1 MGKYSEMSR
10 LALEYL
16 GGIGNINHVTH
27 CATRLR
33 IDVVRTSIINMEA
46 LKKLSGCAGVIN
58 KQHQIQI
65 IIGPNVN
72 DAYNDFIDVSKWKE
86 GGNVGEK
93 VEEEDNDTPHN
104 TTYYLNK
111 FGNFVAPIFM
121 PVVPAMIVG
130 GMILAIRNL
139 LMNYFGMD
147 INSGTANVL
156 LSIFQAGFTF
166 LPIYIGYT
174 LASQLKMQPI
184 MGALLGAVLL
194 TERINGVP
202 GLSFLGIDIPQ
213 VSYDSTILP
222 VILGVFFMFY
232 VDKILKKIIPE
243 YLIYFVKPLLTIAI
257 VVPVQLIILGPFGTL
272 LSDTIGNFCIWL
284 GDALGFIS
292 QPILAAVYPYMV
304 MLGIDKA
311 ISPISIHLIA
321 TVGYNSVTGTM
332 GFISNLCIGATA
344 LAVATSVRNDKAK
357 KGLFASFGVTALC
370 GVTEPAFYGCLIS
383 RPKVL
388 IGTAMGAI
396 SGGLVAGILGLRTH
410 VEGGCPGLLTF
421 LFFVDK
427 SGSLHYV
434 FIAAIVAAVSISVTF
449 VTTRVVLAV
458 ETKSKLKNKNSSMIK
473 AS

>member
-1 MGKYSEMSR
+1 MGKYREMSR

-16 GGIGNINHVTH
+16 GEVENINHVTH

-33 IDVVRTSIINMEA
+33 IDVIRKSLVNVEA
-46 LKKLSGCAGVIN
+46 LKKLPQCAGIVD
-58 KQHQIQI
+58 KQNQIQI

-72 DAYNDFIDVSKWKE
+72 DAYNDFIDVSAWKE
-86 GGNVGEK
+86 GGDSRAEFI
-93 VEEEDNDTPHN
+93 EESNDPRN
-104 TTYYLNK
+104 ASYYLNK
-111 FGNFVAPIFM
+111 FGNFVSPIFM

-139 LMNYFGMD
+139 LMNYFGLD

-156 LSIFQAGFTF
+156 LAIFQAGFTF

-184 MGALLGAVLL
+184 MGAFLGAVLL
-194 TERINGVP
+194 TERIDDVA
-202 GLSFLGIDIPQ
+202 GLNFLGINIPQ
-213 VSYDSTILP
+213 ISYDSTILP
-222 VILGVFFMFY
+222 VILGVFFMYY
-232 VDKILKKIIPE
+232 VDKLLKKIIPE
-243 YLIYFVKPLLTIAI
+243 FLTYFVKPLLTMAIA
-257 VVPVQLIILGPFGTL
+257 VPVLLIILGPLGTY
-272 LSDTIGNFCIWL
+272 LSGAIGIFCIWL
-284 GDALGFIS
+284 GDTLGFIS

-311 ISPISIHLIA
+311 LSPISVHLIA

-332 GFISNLCIGATA
+332 GFISNLCIGASA
-344 LAVATSVRNDKAK
+344 LAVATSIKDNKAQ
-357 KGLFASFGVTALC
+357 KGMIGSFGITALC

-396 SGGLVAGILGLRTH
+396 SGGLVAGIMGLRSF

-427 SGSLHYV
+427 DGSLQYV
-434 FIAAIVAAVSISVTF
+434 FTAAIVAMVSILVSF
-449 VTTRVVLAV
+449 FACRVILSIDA
-458 ETKSKLKNKNSSMIK
+458 KNRVSR
-473 AS
+473 

>member
-1 MGKYSEMSR
+1 MGKYSQMSR
-10 LALEYL
+10 LAVEFL
-16 GGIGNINHVTH
+16 GGSENISHVTH

-33 IDVVRTSIINMEA
+33 IDVAKKSLVNVEA
-46 LKKLSGCAGVIN
+46 LKQLPDCAGIVN
-58 KQHQIQI
+58 KQNQIQI

-72 DAYNDFIDVSKWKE
+72 DAYNDFIDVSAWTPSAD
-86 GGNVGEK
+86 GEQTIA
-93 VEEEDNDTPHN
+93 EESDGPRNAN
-104 TTYYLNK
+104 YYLNK
-111 FGNFVAPIFM
+111 FGNFVSPIFM

-147 INSGTANVL
+147 INSGTANIL
-156 LSIFQAGFTF
+156 LAIFQAGFTF

-184 MGALLGAVLL
+184 MGAFLGAVLL
-194 TERINGVP
+194 TERINDVA
-202 GLSFLGIDIPQ
+202 GLNFIGIDIPQ
-213 VSYDSTILP
+213 ISYGSTILP

-232 VDKILKKIIPE
+232 VDKLLKKIIPE
-243 YLIYFVKPLLTIAI
+243 SLIYFVKPLLTMAI
-257 VVPVQLIILGPFGTL
+257 VVPVQLIVLGPLGMHM
-272 LSDTIGNFCIWL
+272 SGAIGDFCIWL
-284 GDALGFIS
+284 GDTVGFLS

-311 ISPISIHLIA
+311 ISPISIQLIS

-332 GFISNLCIGATA
+332 GFISNLCIGASA
-344 LAVATSVRNDKAK
+344 LAVATSIKDNKAQR
-357 KGLFASFGVTALC
+357 GMIASFGITALC
-370 GVTEPAFYGCLIS
+370 GVTEPAFYGSLIS

-388 IGTAMGAI
+388 IGTAIGAM
-396 SGGLVAGILGLRTH
+396 SGGVVAGLMGLRSF

-434 FIAAIVAAVSISVTF
+434 IIAAIVAAVSIVVSFLSV
-449 VTTRVVLAV
+449 RLILSMDAKKPEQVVVSAY
-458 ETKSKLKNKNSSMIK
+458 
-473 AS
+473 